1 MNVSWMTSE
10 ISLSLQGT
18 IPGAVPLTTYAV
30 SVACLFVPK
39 KPGKLTS
46 QSLNTGLRLDNVV

>member
-1 MNVSWMTSE
+1 
-10 ISLSLQGT
+10 
-18 IPGAVPLTTYAV
+18 
-30 SVACLFVPK
+30 LFVPK